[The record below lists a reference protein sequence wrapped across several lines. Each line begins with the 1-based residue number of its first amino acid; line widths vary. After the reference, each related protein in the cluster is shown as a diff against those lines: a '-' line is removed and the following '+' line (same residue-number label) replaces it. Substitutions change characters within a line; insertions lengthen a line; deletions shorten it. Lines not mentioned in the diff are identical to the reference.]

1 MKLSFEAS
9 GFLISRPA
17 IPLAAAVSMSGV
29 DIYLLLV
36 LNLFVYDVHVSVNME
51 GNVKYE

>member
-17 IPLAAAVSMSGV
+17 IPLAAAVSISGV
-29 DIYLLLV
+29 DIYLFWV
-36 LNLFVYDVHVSVNME
+36 LRLFVYDVMCMWLRILRA
-51 GNVKYE
+51 K